1 MEEHK
6 EVHELIVDPGFGTKS
21 ITRGRIILRNGRYN
35 VVRKGKKYYDAY
47 LFLVGLPWLR
57 FILILFVGFL
67 ILNSVFAIM
76 YTIVGVEQLTG
87 IVKTHSI
94 KDFISALYFSVQTFT
109 TVGYGAIHPQ
119 GLGANLISIVNAF
132 TGLMGFALATG
143 LLFARFSKPGN
154 SILFSDIGVIA
165 PWEDKTA
172 FMFRIANLHNNKVV
186 DVEADV
192 LVTWLEEVQGSLA
205 RRYSRIDLAIDK
217 ITMFPVNW
225 TIVHVIDTDSPL
237 YCKKS
242 EELDAIG
249 FEIIAHIKGY
259 DETYAQMI
267 NASYSYK
274 GKDIRW
280 GKKFKLMYKN
290 TKTHIDLRLDH
301 INELI
306 DAPLPK

>member
-6 EVHELIVDPGFGTKS
+6 EEHEFIVDPGFGTKS
-21 ITRGRIILRNGRYN
+21 ITRGRIILPNGRYN

-47 LFLVGLPWLR
+47 LFLVGVPWLR
-57 FILILFVGFL
+57 FILILFIGFL

-76 YTIVGVEQLTG
+76 YTIVGVEQLSG
-87 IVKTHSI
+87 VVKTHSI
-94 KDFISALYFSVQTFT
+94 KDFLSALYFSVQTFT
-109 TVGYGAIHPQ
+109 TVGYGAIYPQ
-119 GLGANLISIVNAF
+119 GTSANLISIVNAF
-132 TGLMGFALATG
+132 TGLLGFALATG

-154 SILFSDIGVIA
+154 SILFSDIGVFA

-205 RRYSRIDLAIDK
+205 RRYTRIDLTIDK

-225 TIVHVIDTDSPL
+225 TIVHVIDADSPL
-237 YCKKS
+237 YCKTS

-267 NASYSYK
+267 NASYSYR
-274 GKDIRW
+274 GKDFKW
-280 GKKFKLMYKN
+280 GKKFRLMYEN
-290 TKTHIDLRLDH
+290 TKTHIELRLDH
-301 INELI
+301 INKLI

>member
-6 EVHELIVDPGFGTKS
+6 EDDELIVDPGFGTKS
-21 ITRGRIILRNGRYN
+21 ITRGPIILPNGRYN

-47 LFLVGLPWLR
+47 LFLVGVPWLR
-57 FILILFVGFL
+57 FLLILFVGFL
-67 ILNSVFAIM
+67 ILNSVFAM
-76 YTIVGVEQLTG
+76 FYTIIGVDQLSG
-87 IVKTHSI
+87 IEKTHSL
-94 KDFISALYFSVQTFT
+94 KDFLSALYFSVQTFT

-119 GLGANLISIVNAF
+119 GVGANLISIVNAF

-154 SILFSDIGVIA
+154 SILFSDIGVIT

-172 FMFRIANLHNNKVV
+172 YMFRIANLHNNKVV

-192 LVTWLEEVQGSLA
+192 LVTWLEKVQGSLA
-205 RRYSRIDLAIDK
+205 RRYSRIDLTIDK

-225 TIVHVIDTDSPL
+225 TIVHVIDADSPL
-237 YCKKS
+237 YCKTS

-267 NASYSYK
+267 NASHSYK
-274 GKDIRW
+274 GKNIKW
-280 GKKFKLMYKN
+280 GKKFKLMYEN
-290 TKTHIDLRLDH
+290 TETHIELRLDH

-306 DAPLPK
+306 DTPLPK